1 MIHHHLSRT
10 VVLQQGFGVSLCLE
24 QRAIALA
31 RNMLEKELDDIKKSN
46 AGEELRFDADV
57 ELKLHALHRCRC
69 RVFITMHIF
78 KSKPASYVARRIV
91 FPARCVRTSGLT
103 RGGGPC
109 SACSAH
115 KMEMVLRL
123 SQAIDTLELASRGL
137 WKDELEFDDD
147 HDDDDHDDGSDDDDS
162 AAGSRLDPSFFQ
174 YACAMEQSQ
183 DTGRQLE

>member
-1 MIHHHLSRT
+1 M
-10 VVLQQGFGVSLCLE
+10 SLCLE

-31 RNMLEKELDDIKKSN
+31 RNMLERELDDIKKSD
-46 AGEELRFDADV
+46 AGEGLRLDAHAV
-57 ELKLHALHRCRC
+57 LKLHTLHCCRC
-69 RVFITMHIF
+69 RVFVIMHIF
-78 KSKPASYVARRIV
+78 KSKPASDVARRIV

-123 SQAIDTLELASRGL
+123 VQAIDTLALASRGF
-137 WKDELEFDDD
+137 WKDDSDFDDDD
-147 HDDDDHDDGSDDDDS
+147 HDDDEDGSEDDDS

-174 YACAMEQSQ
+174 YACAMEQFR